1 MRVAFV
7 QTLLACF
14 CRRFGVAELWLFGSV
29 VKGTETL
36 QSDVDILVK
45 FPPDSTTSTWDWP
58 AMTDELRTIF
68 GREVDLL
75 SVGVLNNPFR
85 RASILASQRLLFAA

>member
-1 MRVAFV
+1 MRGAFA
-7 QTLLACF
+7 QTPLACF

-29 VKGTETL
+29 FKDIETP

-58 AMTDELRTIF
+58 SMSDELQRIC

-75 SVGVLNNPFR
+75 SVGVLNSPFR
-85 RASILASQRLLFAA
+85 RASILAS